1 MNISLEEAISLH
13 KCISQIE
20 GQSFRGDEEYDAFD
34 EDIVITYYNN
44 EHSNIIIKQVRFGT
58 VNSEKAKKLT
68 QDYFDD
74 VYNG

>member
-20 GQSFRGDEEYDAFD
+20 SQSILEGKEYDAFD

-44 EHSNIIIKQVRFGT
+44 EHSNIIIKQVRFGA
-58 VNSEKAKKLT
+58 VNSEKAKKLI
-68 QDYFDD
+68 QDFFDD

>member
-20 GQSFRGDEEYDAFD
+20 SQSILEGKEYDAFD
-34 EDIVITYYNN
+34 EDMVVTYYKN
-44 EHSNIIIKQVRFGT
+44 EHFNIVIKQVVFGT
-58 VNSEKAKKLT
+58 VESEKAKRLI

-74 VYNG
+74 FYNI